1 MKINANEMLLMQ
13 NNLGAASRRNS
24 VNKHFESPVPQT
36 NYSMNALEAQG
47 MNNMAFQG
55 VTKSVSKPI
64 SNAVKILAGAA
75 AGTLAMMSQS
85 CDRYDPDK
93 YLHMNESVTINT
105 NTTVNNQIT
114 VNYNNVMDSV
124 SHYQYDQNNPT
135 LDSLLVEQKKTNDLL
150 HLLVT
155 SVTISNQAREDYM
168 QVIINMYNEAMAK
181 ADDRDA
187 AMEQFMADVRAY
199 LEGILQNTNAIKID
213 LAAHK
218 AESSQFYK
226 DIKAEADSIKN
237 DGRMTLN
244 TTIEISEKMDLFKN
258 MQDSILADGD
268 SLVSLISNYYPD
280 FIAILNGGTGSNINI
295 SKDDLQAMLNAL
307 GITVSQAISD
317 SKDDLIAAIQNG
329 VAAIVDNNNQNFA
342 DLKAELADIKLDL
355 GDIIARMDTAKVQRD
370 VLIQNSDSALVLL
383 NKNNAD
389 NEDIKAAL
397 DSLNS
402 AVNNLFNFV
411 STKSIQINDLDSLF
425 KEYAFDKLAADVDTM
440 KNIGKDFVA
449 PVLTRVNQYID
460 YVMNID
466 TTYLDGSQKQMIKA
480 ILDKL
485 NNLQV
490 ICQCQC
496 NCGNNNTGNPNEG
509 VGNPTGGDIGDLF
522 SLNNEQ
528 VDPLKEL
535 LFEVRYLD
543 NSVKNNIA
551 QAKMNKKGIE
561 PDKTYRI
568 YDTNL
573 FQA

>member
-1 MKINANEMLLMQ
+1 
-13 NNLGAASRRNS
+13 
-24 VNKHFESPVPQT
+24 
-36 NYSMNALEAQG
+36 
-47 MNNMAFQG
+47 
-55 VTKSVSKPI
+55 
-64 SNAVKILAGAA
+64 
-75 AGTLAMMSQS
+75 
-85 CDRYDPDK
+85 
-93 YLHMNESVTINT
+93 
-105 NTTVNNQIT
+105 
-114 VNYNNVMDSV
+114 MDSV

-226 DIKAEADSIKN
+226 DIKAEIDSIKN

-244 TTIEISEKMDLFKN
+244 TAIDIDGKMDLYKN
-258 MQDSILADGD
+258 TNDSILADVN
-268 SLVSLISNYYPD
+268 SIESFVRNYYPD
-280 FIAILNGGTGSNINI
+280 FIAILNGGTSPNVNIT
-295 SKDDLQAMLNAL
+295 KDDLQAMLNAL

-317 SKDDLIAAIQNG
+317 SKDDLIAAIQDG
-329 VAAIVDNNNQNFA
+329 AAAIIDNNNQNFA
-342 DLKAELADIKLDL
+342 ALEADLADIKLDL
-355 GDIIARMDTAKVQRD
+355 DDIIARMDTAKVQRD
-370 VLIQNSDSALVLL
+370 LLLAKSDSALEKADSVIVLL

-402 AVNNLFNFV
+402 AANNLFNFV

-535 LFEVRYLD
+535 LFELRYLD

-551 QAKMNKKGIE
+551 QAKMKKNGFE

-568 YDTNL
+568 YDTKL